1 MNYPIIDFHT
11 HPFLRPQDNI
21 CRYRAYCAMD
31 TDHIVADLR
40 SAGIVRLCGSVIRTR
55 EDVSQD
61 LGREASWWE
70 VIHSCNQ
77 AALELRSRLGE
88 AYVPGMM
95 VHPDYVEESLAEME
109 DFYAKGVRL
118 IGELVPYS
126 HGWADY
132 TCPGFSTLLD
142 KAEELGMIVNLHS
155 MDDDQMDAMAK
166 AHPGCRIVFAH
177 PGEADRVARHM
188 KRLRKSPNLYLDL
201 SGTGLFRHG
210 VLRALLDEVGE
221 EKILFGTDYPV
232 CDPYMYVG
240 GVGLDPL
247 LSESEREAVFFGNAK
262 RLFAQVGL
270 EL

>member
-1 MNYPIIDFHT
+1 MDYPIIDFHT
-11 HPFLRPQDNI
+11 HPFLRSQDNI

-31 TDHIVADLR
+31 TAHIAADLR
-40 SAGIVRLCGSVIRTR
+40 AAGIVRFCGSVIRTR

-61 LGREASWWE
+61 LGREADWWD

-77 AALELRSRLGE
+77 AMLELWERLGE

-109 DFYAKGVRL
+109 TLYAKGVRL

-126 HGWADY
+126 HGWADCA
-132 TCPGFSTLLD
+132 CPGFSKLLD
-142 KAEELGMIVNLHS
+142 KAEELGMVVSLHS
-155 MDDDQMDAMAK
+155 MDDDRMDAMAA

-177 PGEADRVARHM
+177 PGEGEKVERHM
-188 KRLRKSPNLYLDL
+188 ARLRKSPNFYLDL

-210 VLRALLDEVGE
+210 VLRALIDEVGE

-240 GVGLDPL
+240 GVTLDPL
-247 LSESEREAVFFGNAK
+247 LSEGEREAVLFGNAR